1 MPIVTRL
8 ILLPNVISLILFRG
22 SIVKSNAR
30 ILNSTCLFIVRA
42 ARFPANAF
50 TLLELVISIAI
61 TVSVLFAA
69 ATIAVSELRSSIK
82 LYVYQSL
89 RDQAARVTFLIE
101 AEVSEASSFLATEPV
116 ACQDARNQL
125 NNTAF
130 LFALRHS
137 YLQGP
142 SFTGATRANPPAASN
157 ICYFNRIVNN
167 DNANPVFDLY
177 RFSPPFD
184 LGTGVLSS
192 NAAATT
198 LISPGTRLINTNG
211 VTGVNININA
221 AYWLDFATCTNVMA
235 IALVIES
242 VYSMILASIRPIQ
255 RCGIILIPLQ
265 IFTPLV
271 FFLFVFLV
279 LLILVGAA
287 LRARLDFRGCFICL
301 SLLVA
306 YGFLRVGGQVRRRRS
321 FLLECFR

>member
-1 MPIVTRL
+1 M
-8 ILLPNVISLILFRG
+8 
-22 SIVKSNAR
+22 KSNAR

-50 TLLELVISIAI
+50 TLFELVISIAI

-82 LYVYQSL
+82 LYVYQAL

-101 AEVSEASSFLATEPV
+101 AEVSEASSFLATEPA
-116 ACQDARNQL
+116 ACETARNL
-125 NNTAF
+125 LTNTTF

-142 SFTGATRANPPAASN
+142 SFTEPTRANPPAASN

-177 RFSPPFD
+177 RFGPPFD
-184 LGTGVLSS
+184 PGTGVLSS

-198 LISPGTRLINTNG
+198 LISPGTRLINSNG

-221 AYWLDFATCTNVMA
+221 AYWPDFATCTDCDGHSLSYRISLQHDTSLNSANPKVWNH
-235 IALVIES
+235 S
-242 VYSMILASIRPIQ
+242 YSPANIYTARIL
-255 RCGIILIPLQ
+255 
-265 IFTPLV
+265 
-271 FFLFVFLV
+271 
-279 LLILVGAA
+279 
-287 LRARLDFRGCFICL
+287 
-301 SLLVA
+301 
-306 YGFLRVGGQVRRRRS
+306 S
-321 FLLECFR
+321 FCVSSATNSGWCST